1 MRISDWS
8 SDVCSSDLVEDLVA
22 DRHAGALELGQRV
35 AVHRRLGDRRGV
47 GPAPEVLVRTG
58 LVHVPQVGDEAICV
72 LRRESGLQLDD
83 GALVDEVAPDDR
95 VEAAVP
101 ETLAWGGGG
110 VGHGEPARAGGAPK
124 IWRAGGEEQRG
135 KAG

>member
-58 LVHVPQVGDEAICV
+58 LVHVPTVGDEAICV
-72 LRRESGLQLDD
+72 LRRERGLQIAQGAIAAEVATTYSVETARPAHLPWAAGSLGPADPARD
-83 GALVDEVAPDDR
+83 GASP
-95 VEAAVP
+95 
-101 ETLAWGGGG
+101 
-110 VGHGEPARAGGAPK
+110 GAP
-124 IWRAGGEEQRG
+124 AGT
-135 KAG
+135 